1 MPAPPSP
8 ERYPPTPAVGGAPAT
23 RGLLRSYTC
32 LACGAR
38 HASWAAF
45 RAHRAGCRV
54 TGPRAAPAA
63 AAPPEGGRPEA
74 PA

>member
-1 MPAPPSP
+1 MPAPPLP
-8 ERYPPTPAVGGAPAT
+8 ERSPGARAAAPAG

-45 RAHRAGCRV
+45 RAHRAACAGRGAV
-54 TGPRAAPAA
+54 GAD
-63 AAPPEGGRPEA
+63 PPVEARPEA